1 MPKNPFVG
9 KWTYR
14 SLLNEPDGT
23 IEFNKLEFG
32 EGTIQIDD
40 SDAPELLTGT
50 IGGQGWSL
58 ALHGSRGYGS
68 PAQGRFQGK
77 GIVGGEQGIY
87 DYIGWLGPGGPHS
100 TASIQPPA
108 HVGSVNRAI

>member
-68 PAQGRFQGK
+68 PAQGRFQGR
-77 GIVGGEQGIY
+77 GIARGAQWSSHSICRLV
-87 DYIGWLGPGGPHS
+87 PVGPHKPR
-100 TASIQPPA
+100 TPPPPA
-108 HVGSVNRAI
+108 